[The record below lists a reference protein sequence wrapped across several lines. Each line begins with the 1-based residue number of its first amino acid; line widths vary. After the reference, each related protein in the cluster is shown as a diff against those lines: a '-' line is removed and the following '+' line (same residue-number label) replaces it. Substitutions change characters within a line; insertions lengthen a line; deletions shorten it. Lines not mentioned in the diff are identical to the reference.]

1 MPLTRAQSFLPARCK
16 LGPEKVLAYSLN
28 LPVTFLNRISRT
40 KEKPFTPNF
49 NLYCPLPVARPV
61 LLMVRRPEVRE
72 LIEEILVR
80 PDLISCHLPVRQ
92 HREENID
99 NIVAECSTILRK
111 GHWAARVVGKNV
123 WQQLSGFPDCIL
135 TRIAAGV
142 FQLMGED
149 PDEPIIFAWLPV
161 QVRFSLLSRQENCL
175 QRSPSAIC
183 LDPAFFSLVHCAS
196 PKSHPIGAQ
205 SRIGQFKHNAAN
217 ILIRE
222 KIIASELH
230 LVEQAMCVKKERIAS
245 PAKKTAIISGLRD

>member
-1 MPLTRAQSFLPARCK
+1 
-16 LGPEKVLAYSLN
+16 
-28 LPVTFLNRISRT
+28 
-40 KEKPFTPNF
+40 
-49 NLYCPLPVARPV
+49 
-61 LLMVRRPEVRE
+61 MVRRPEVRE

-80 PDLISCHLPVRQ
+80 PDHISRHLPVRQ

-183 LDPAFFSLVHCAS
+183 LNPAFFGVVQCAS
-196 PKSHPIGAQ
+196 PKSHLISAQ
-205 SRIGQFKHNAAN
+205 SRIGQLKHDAAN
-217 ILIRE
+217 ILVSE
-222 KIIASELH
+222 KILSGELH
-230 LVEQAMCVKKERIAS
+230 LVEQASCVEKERIAT
-245 PAKKTAIISGLRD
+245 PAKKKAVISGLRD